1 MIEIIHN
8 HFQCGHVRFAVFDFD
23 GTLSLIR
30 EGWQQAMAETMMA
43 ELLQT
48 PNRESAPALGAM
60 VIGLITRTTGQTA
73 SYQMAQ
79 LAEEVRKRGGQPQGP
94 LIYKERYVKRLDE
107 RINSRVAAIK
117 SGRALPDEMMVPGS
131 RAILEAL
138 TTRGVRCYLV
148 SGAYEAG
155 VLDESAALQITP
167 YFDGIYGAQDDP
179 ALFSKKQFMERL
191 VVENHLDRCEF
202 ISLGDG
208 SIEIK
213 EAKNLGGIAVGVASN
228 EATRIGIDAGKR
240 DLLIRA
246 GADIIVPDFAEHEA
260 LVAYLLDVKRYG
272 HDRNHS

>member
-8 HFQCGHVRFAVFDFD
+8 HFQRGRVRFAVFDFD

-30 EGWQQAMAETMMA
+30 EGWQQAMAETMMV
-43 ELLQT
+43 ELLQA
-48 PNRESAPALGAM
+48 PNRESEPVLGAI

-79 LAEEVRKRGGQPQGP
+79 LAEEVRKHGGQPQDP

-117 SGRALPDEMMVPGS
+117 SGRVLPDEMMVPGS

-148 SGAYEAG
+148 SGAYEPG

-228 EATRIGIDAGKR
+228 ETTRIGIDAGKR

-260 LVAYLLDVKRYG
+260 LVAYLLDVK
-272 HDRNHS
+272 